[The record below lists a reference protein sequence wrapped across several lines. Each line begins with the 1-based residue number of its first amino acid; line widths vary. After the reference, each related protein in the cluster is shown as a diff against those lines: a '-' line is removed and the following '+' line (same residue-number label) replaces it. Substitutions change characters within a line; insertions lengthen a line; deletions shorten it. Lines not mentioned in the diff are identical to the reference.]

1 MPFKVPTPLIQP
13 SSAEKRSSE
22 GGSAQQAKKA
32 KKLPPLHDLV
42 AMESTP
48 KRPGAQRTSR
58 PPLPMVFT
66 LSFCVFFSNAIRF
79 RSEKHR
85 LPIVAP
91 LQICVYK
98 VTDRA
103 SDAWNAFEGT
113 SAKLWQIQLDHSARP
128 SCLFDLRRN
137 LCFCLACESLGS
149 RKHFVVFMVRLVMF
163 V

>member
-1 MPFKVPTPLIQP
+1 MPFKVPTPLIQA
-13 SSAEKRSSE
+13 SSAKKRSSE

-32 KKLPPLHDLV
+32 KSLPPLHDLV

-48 KRPGAQRTSR
+48 KRASAQG
-58 PPLPMVFT
+58 
-66 LSFCVFFSNAIRF
+66 
-79 RSEKHR
+79 
-85 LPIVAP
+85 VAP

-113 SAKLWQIQLDHSARP
+113 SAKLWQIQLDHGARP

>member
-1 MPFKVPTPLIQP
+1 MPFKVPTPLIQA

-32 KKLPPLHDLV
+32 MSLPPLHDLV
-42 AMESTP
+42 AVESTP
-48 KRPGAQRTSR
+48 KRASAQRPSR
-58 PPLPMVFT
+58 PPLSMVIT
-66 LSFCVFFSNAIRF
+66 LSFCVFSTAIRY

-85 LPIVAP
+85 AP

-113 SAKLWQIQLDHSARP
+113 SAKLWQIQLDHGARP

-137 LCFCLACESLGS
+137 LCFCLAFESLGS